1 VLLVVFAAVARRSHH
16 HQTNVVLP
24 TQPEQT
30 HAAPSNSS
38 TGPYP
43 GLLAVSAFGMLDHVI
58 TPRREFRVV
67 VLSLLRSFVVQ
78 LCFVALS
85 RNRLCGGSRLVPHS
99 LAEQHRTPRRAL
111 NLIREMALDSP
122 PEDLPYSNSVSGV
135 YLPLVLLVELGLQP
149 ALVTM
154 DVRTED
160 LLAQTSVNH
169 RL

>member
-1 VLLVVFAAVARRSHH
+1 
-16 HQTNVVLP
+16 
-24 TQPEQT
+24 
-30 HAAPSNSS
+30 
-38 TGPYP
+38 
-43 GLLAVSAFGMLDHVI
+43 
-58 TPRREFRVV
+58 
-67 VLSLLRSFVVQ
+67 
-78 LCFVALS
+78 
-85 RNRLCGGSRLVPHS
+85 
-99 LAEQHRTPRRAL
+99 
-111 NLIREMALDSP
+111 MALDSP